1 MVRFSN
7 HELDGAP
14 RDHQAEWFFES
25 LRKSGRAKLSL
36 PCQLSVACY
45 DGRELAPDYVAFD
58 LETTGL
64 DIERDSIIEF
74 GAVRFSRDGV
84 IDTYQT
90 LVNPRSSLP
99 APVQML
105 TGLRDEDL
113 RDAPPVEVVAAD
125 FERFIAGSVL
135 VGHNICGFDLPVLD
149 AQGIRRPDAAYDTQR
164 IAFIVMPALGQYGL
178 ADLVDHFAIDFPVHH
193 RALAD
198 AEAARSIFLA
208 MLDKSLELPAEVLGQ
223 IAQWLTPTAFPWRG
237 FFRDAWEI
245 AATRPPA
252 KRSMIREP
260 AERDLRSLKPRQ
272 DAAPVAV
279 EQPLAVLAVA
289 ALRPDVFEQFEER
302 AEQRQMLE
310 AVCCALN
317 DGARFMVEAGTG
329 TGKSLA
335 YLIPAACQAA
345 ASGGRVVV
353 STSTIN
359 LQEQLTRKDIPAV
372 QALMPDAGVLACQ
385 LKGRR
390 NYLCLR
396 RFEALRNGPG
406 LSDDEAYLASRVLV
420 WLGETETG
428 DRGELRLSP
437 EEEALWWRISAD
449 RAECTSDNSP
459 FVVDGK
465 CFLLRARR
473 RAEASHVVVV
483 NHALLLSDIGTGG
496 RVVPPYEHVIID
508 EAHHLEDEATRQFG
522 FNCREKDLE
531 TLLDRCE
538 AIVPA
543 LQNALR
549 TAPVALD
556 ARQQIASI
564 AAGLPEAAR
573 SARPRVREL
582 CGLLA
587 AFLTDHSLLGEEQK
601 LHVTPSTR
609 VQPDWS
615 GVEIAWE
622 NCRLTLNEVAGRLG
636 KLDERLS
643 DAEQVGMLNQELI
656 VGDVGRCLEDA
667 QGYLAGLAQGLESDD
682 PQRIVWLEADR
693 QGGGVIV
700 SWVPLSVNDLL
711 REGLY
716 AERKTVILT
725 GATLRSQGG
734 FAYLQSRLGL
744 DDCQTLALGSPFD
757 YRRAALVL
765 CPRDMPDPQSPVFI
779 DHASQ
784 TIIDLV
790 RASRGRALVLFTSH
804 AMLRAAHRIISARL
818 QEEGIT
824 VLGQGISGSPRQLV
838 RMLRSSPASVIL
850 GTSSFWEGVDIPGDT
865 LSLLVI
871 ARLPFA
877 VPTDPVY
884 AARAALYEDSFSQF
898 ALPQAVIRFKQG
910 FGRLIR
916 SRTDRG
922 VLVVLDPRIVAKQYG
937 ASFLQALPPCPIKQ
951 VPVRQMAD
959 EIAAWLSRPR
969 ADSPSP
975 AASPAAVGDAG
986 A

>member
-1 MVRFSN
+1 
-7 HELDGAP
+7 
-14 RDHQAEWFFES
+14 
-25 LRKSGRAKLSL
+25 L
-36 PCQLSVACY
+36 PPQQ
-45 DGRELAPDYVAFD
+45 YVAFD

-64 DIERDSIIEF
+64 DTERDSIIEI
-74 GAVRFSRDGV
+74 GAVRFSREGV
-84 IDTYQT
+84 LDSYQT
-90 LVNPRSSLP
+90 LVNPRRSLP
-99 APVQML
+99 APIQAL
-105 TGLRDEDL
+105 TGLRDDDL
-113 RDAPPVEVVAAD
+113 RDAPPLDVIAAD

-149 AQGIRRPDAAYDTQR
+149 AQGIRRPHTAYDTQR
-164 IAFIVMPALGQYGL
+164 IASIVLPALGQYGL

-193 RALAD
+193 RALQD
-198 AEAARSIFLA
+198 AEASRSVFLA
-208 MLDKSLELPAEVLGQ
+208 LIDKSLDLPAEVLGQ
-223 IAQWLTPTAFPWRG
+223 IAQWLTPTAFPWRD
-237 FFRDAWEI
+237 FFRDAWEL
-245 AATRPPA
+245 AASRPPV
-252 KRSMIREP
+252 RRPMIREP
-260 AERDLRSLKPRQ
+260 AERDLRPLKPRP
-272 DAAPVAV
+272 DAAPVPV
-279 EQPLAVLAVA
+279 EEPLAILASA
-289 ALRPDVFEQFEER
+289 ATRADIFAQFEER

-310 AVCCALN
+310 AVSVALN
-317 DGARFMVEAGTG
+317 DGARLMVEAGTG

-359 LQEQLTRKDIPAV
+359 LQEQLARQDIPAV
-372 QALMPDAGVLACQ
+372 QALMPGAGVLACQ

-396 RFEALRNGPG
+396 RFDALRNGPA
-406 LSDDEAYLASRVLV
+406 LSDEEAYLAARVLV

-437 EEEALWWRISAD
+437 DEESLWWRISAE
-449 RAECTSDNSP
+449 RAECTNDNSP
-459 FVVDGK
+459 FVVDGT
-465 CFLLRARR
+465 CFLQRARR
-473 RAEASHVVVV
+473 RAEASHIVVV

-496 RVVPPYEHVIID
+496 RVVPPYDHVVID

-543 LQNALR
+543 LTNALR
-549 TAPVALD
+549 TAPVALE
-556 ARQQIASI
+556 ARQEIAKI

-573 SARPRVREL
+573 SARPKVREL
-582 CGLLA
+582 CGLLGS
-587 AFLTDHSLLGEEQK
+587 FLREHSLLGEEQK
-601 LHVTPSTR
+601 LHVTQATR

-615 GVEIAWE
+615 SVEISWE
-622 NCRLTLNEVAGRLG
+622 NCRLVLNDVAGRLG
-636 KLDERLS
+636 KLAERLS
-643 DAEQVGMLNQELI
+643 DADRVGMLNQELI
-656 VGDVGRCLEDA
+656 VADVGRCLEDA
-667 QGYLAGLAQGLESDD
+667 EGYVAGLTQGLESDD
-682 PQRIVWLEADR
+682 PQRIVWLETDR
-693 QGGGVIV
+693 QDGGVTL

-725 GATLRSQGG
+725 GATLRTQGG
-734 FAYLQSRLGL
+734 FAYLQSRLGM
-744 DDCQTLALGSPFD
+744 DDCETLALGSPFD

-784 TIIDLV
+784 AIIDLV

-804 AMLRAAHRIISARL
+804 AMLRAAHNIISARL
-818 QEEGIT
+818 QDEGIT
-824 VLGQGISGSPRQLV
+824 VLGQGINGSPRQLV
-838 RMLRSSPASVIL
+838 RMLRSDPETVIL

-884 AARAALYEDSFSQF
+884 AARAALYDDSFSQF

-916 SRTDRG
+916 TRTDRG
-922 VLVVLDPRIVAKQYG
+922 VLVVLDPRIVGKQYG
-937 ASFLQALPPCPIKQ
+937 TSFLQSLPPCPIKQ
-951 VPVRQMAD
+951 VPVRQMPD
-959 EIAAWLSRPR
+959 EVEAWLARPQPSSR
-969 ADSPSP
+969 SPSP
-975 AASPAAVGDAG
+975 AAAG
-986 A
+986 EGAGG